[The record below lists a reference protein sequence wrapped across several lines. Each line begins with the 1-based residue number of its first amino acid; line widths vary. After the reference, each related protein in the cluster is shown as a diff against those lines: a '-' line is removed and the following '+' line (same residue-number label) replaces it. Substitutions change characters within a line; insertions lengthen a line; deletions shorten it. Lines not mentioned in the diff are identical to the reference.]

1 MFDTMKMTKLAGSL
15 FGALLV
21 FLLVSWLSDEIYKME
36 AGHGSEGEG
45 QAYTIATGAEEDAA
59 PAEEEA
65 VDFATLYA
73 AADIDKGAKVFGK
86 CSACHKAVAGEN
98 AVGPYL
104 YGVVGRP
111 VDAADGYTY
120 SGALELV
127 VQEWTP
133 ENLYAFLESP
143 RSYAPGTAMA
153 FNGLNK
159 SEDRINVI
167 AYLDSLDGDMIEPAP
182 AAASEEEAAVQ
193 SEPAVV
199 EDAAVEDAASVETAT
214 ETTATETA
222 TEKAVAAE
230 QPEAPAAEAPAAA
243 EETAAVEQPAA
254 TEETAAVEQL
264 AATEETAA
272 VEAPAATEET
282 TVAEAPAAAE
292 EAAAAE
298 PAATDT
304 ASGFAVLVAAAD
316 VDAGAKVFSK
326 CKACHVLEAGKNRVG
341 PYLHGVVGRDIASA
355 EGFKYSETLL
365 GMDDVW
371 TYDALNGF
379 LENPRGYA
387 EGTKM
392 GFAGLKKEEDRA
404 NVIAYIE
411 SQSK

>member
-21 FLLVSWLSDEIYKME
+21 FLLVSWLSDEIYRME
-36 AGHGSEGEG
+36 AGHGPEGEG

-73 AADIDKGAKVFGK
+73 AADTGKGAKVFGK

-127 VQEWTP
+127 VQKWTP

-143 RSYAPGTAMA
+143 RTYAPGTAMA
-153 FNGLNK
+153 FNGLKK

-167 AYLDSLDGDMIEPAP
+167 AYLDSLDGDMIEPTP

-199 EDAAVEDAASVETAT
+199 EEAAVEEAAPVETAT
-214 ETTATETA
+214 ETTATDTA
-222 TEKAVAAE
+222 TEEAVAAD
-230 QPEAPAAEAPAAA
+230 QPEEPA
-243 EETAAVEQPAA
+243 
-254 TEETAAVEQL
+254 
-264 AATEETAA
+264 
-272 VEAPAATEET
+272 
-282 TVAEAPAAAE
+282 AEAPAAAE

-316 VDAGAKVFSK
+316 VDAGAKVFNK
-326 CKACHVLEAGKNRVG
+326 CKACHVLETGKNRVG

-365 GMDDVW
+365 GMDGVW
-371 TYDALNGF
+371 TYDTLNGF

>member
-36 AGHGSEGEG
+36 AGHGPEGEG

-120 SGALELV
+120 SGALEV
-127 VQEWTP
+127 VAQEWTP
-133 ENLYAFLESP
+133 ENLYAFLEKP
-143 RSYAPGTAMA
+143 RDWAPGTAMA
-153 FNGLNK
+153 FSGLK
-159 SEDRINVI
+159 KPEDRINVI
-167 AYLDSLDGDMIEPAP
+167 AYLDSLDGDMIELSP
-182 AAASEEEAAVQ
+182 AAASEEEASVE

-199 EDAAVEDAASVETAT
+199 EEAAVEETAPVETAT
-214 ETTATETA
+214 DATATDTATEET
-222 TEKAVAAE
+222 VAAD
-230 QPEAPAAEAPAAA
+230 QTEAPAAAEQAA

-254 TEETAAVEQL
+254 TEETASSEQPAV
-264 AATEETAA
+264 T
-272 VEAPAATEET
+272 EAP
-282 TVAEAPAAAE
+282 
-292 EAAAAE
+292 AAAE

-316 VDAGAKVFSK
+316 VDAGAKIFNK
-326 CKACHVLEAGKNRVG
+326 CKACHVLETGKNRVG

-355 EGFKYSETLL
+355 EGFNYSETLL

-387 EGTKM
+387 AGTKM